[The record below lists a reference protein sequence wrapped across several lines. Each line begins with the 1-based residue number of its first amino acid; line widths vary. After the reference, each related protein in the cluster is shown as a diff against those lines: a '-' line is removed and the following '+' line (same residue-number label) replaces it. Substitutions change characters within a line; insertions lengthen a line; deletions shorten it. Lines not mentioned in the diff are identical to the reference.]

1 MKSSKTSKP
10 SGSGKTG
17 AAKPAGTTAKRAA
30 APSASGKTP
39 SSGKS
44 GGPRK

>member
-1 MKSSKTSKP
+1 MKTSKTSKP
-10 SGSGKTG
+10 SGPAKTG
-17 AAKPAGTTAKRAA
+17 GQKPAATTAKRAA

-44 GGPRK
+44 GGPRR

>member
-1 MKSSKTSKP
+1 MKTSKTSKP
-10 SGSGKTG
+10 SSQAKSGG
-17 AAKPAGTTAKRAA
+17 HKPAAARARTGA
-30 APSASGKTP
+30 APSASGKTA